1 MDVFMPVMNGLDA
14 TKNIRAETNHQVP
27 IIALTAAAMR
37 EEQAKC
43 YASGMDDI
51 LLKPI
56 NVNELKE
63 KLYTWGKLK
72 E

>member
-1 MDVFMPVMNGLDA
+1 
-14 TKNIRAETNHQVP
+14 
-27 IIALTAAAMR
+27 MR

-72 E
+72 EKAKGSGA